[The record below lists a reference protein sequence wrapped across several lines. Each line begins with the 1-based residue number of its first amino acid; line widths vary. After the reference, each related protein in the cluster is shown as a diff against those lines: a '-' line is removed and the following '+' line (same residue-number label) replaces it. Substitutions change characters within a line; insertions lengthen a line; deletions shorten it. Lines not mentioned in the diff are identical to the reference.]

1 MLNAAVDS
9 YLARRRAA
17 GFQLKDHEGILRD
30 FTRFASTEGDA
41 FVRSRTVLEWIRA
54 RHGSPLRSCVRL
66 RTVVHLARY
75 LHAEDD
81 RHEVLPAKALGRRH
95 RPRRSPPFLFTPQ
108 QVRTLVRE
116 AGTLGPKTSLQ
127 PRVYSTLFG
136 LLACTG
142 LRISEALNLRLE
154 DVTPEGLIVR
164 NTKFGKSRLLALHP
178 STRKVLEHYL
188 ERRSQE
194 AGACPYLLVSV
205 KGRQLHEN
213 TARAVFRRLV
223 GSLGIAGPNDEPHPR
238 LHDLRFYFANQVM
251 ANAPGDHT
259 GISRHMIALTTY
271 LGHSDVRNSY
281 WYLEASPELLSRIAD
296 DCESFVKGE
305 NR

>member
-9 YLARRRAA
+9 YLAHRRAA
-17 GFQLKDHEGILRD
+17 GFQLNDQEGILRD
-30 FTRFASTEGDA
+30 FARFARGDA
-41 FVRSRTVLEWIRA
+41 WVRSRTVLEWIRA
-54 RHGSPLRSCVRL
+54 RQGSPLRSCVRL

-81 RHEVLPAKALGRRH
+81 RHEVPPAEVFGRH
-95 RPRRSPPFLFTPQ
+95 RPRRRPPFLFTPA
-108 QVRTLVRE
+108 QVTALVRE
-116 AGTLGPKTSLQ
+116 AGTLGPETSLQ
-127 PRVYSTLFG
+127 PRVYHTLFG

-142 LRISEALNLRLE
+142 LRVSEALDLRLD
-154 DVTPEGLIVR
+154 DVRPEGLVVR

-178 STRKVLEHYL
+178 STRKVLDHYI
-188 ERRSQE
+188 ERRGQE
-194 AGACPYLLVSV
+194 AGACPYLFVSV

-213 TARAVFRRLV
+213 TARGVFRRLV
-223 GSLGIAGPNDEPHPR
+223 GSLGIAGPNDEPRPR

-251 ANAPGDHT
+251 ANSPDDHR
-259 GISRHMIALTTY
+259 GISRHMVALTTY

-281 WYLEASPELLSRIAD
+281 WYLEASPKLLSRIAEN
-296 DCESFVKGE
+296 CESFVRGE

>member
-9 YLARRRAA
+9 YLADRRAA
-17 GFQLKDHEGILRD
+17 GFQLRDQEGILRD
-30 FTRFASTEGDA
+30 FTRFASAKGDA

-54 RHGSPLRSCVRL
+54 RHGSPLRSRIRL
-66 RTVVHLARY
+66 RTVAHLARY

-81 RHEVLPAKALGRRH
+81 RHEVPPADAWSRH
-95 RPRRSPPFLFTPQ
+95 RPRRRPPFLFTPE
-108 QVRTLVRE
+108 QVKALVRE

-154 DVTPEGLIVR
+154 DVTSDGLVIR

-178 STRKVLEHYL
+178 STRTALEKYL
-188 ERRSQE
+188 ECRGRE
-194 AGACPYLLVSV
+194 AGACPYLFVSV

-213 TARAVFRRLV
+213 TARGVFRRLV
-223 GSLGIAGPNDEPHPR
+223 ESLGIAGPNDEPRPR

-251 ANAPGDHT
+251 ASSPDDHS
-259 GISRHMIALTTY
+259 GISRHMVALTTY

-281 WYLEASPELLSRIAD
+281 WYLEASPELLSKIAVT
-296 DCESFVKGE
+296 CESFVKGE
-305 NR
+305 NQ

>member
-9 YLARRRAA
+9 YLADRRAA
-17 GFQLKDHEGILRD
+17 GFQLDDQEGILRD
-30 FTRFASTEGDA
+30 FTRFAHARGDTL
-41 FVRSRTVLEWIRA
+41 VRSRTALEWIRA
-54 RHGSPLRSCVRL
+54 RHGSPVRSCVRL

-81 RHEVLPAKALGRRH
+81 RHEVPPAEAFGRH
-95 RPRRSPPFLFTPQ
+95 RPRRRPPFLFTPA
-108 QVRTLVRE
+108 QVTALVRE
-116 AGTLGPKTSLQ
+116 AGTLGPETSLQ

-154 DVTPEGLIVR
+154 DVASEGLVVR
-164 NTKFGKSRLLALHP
+164 NAKFGKSRLLALHP
-178 STRKVLEHYL
+178 STRKVLDHYI
-188 ERRSQE
+188 ERRGQE
-194 AGACPYLLVSV
+194 AGACRSLFVSV

-213 TARAVFRRLV
+213 TARGVFRRLV
-223 GSLGIAGPNDEPHPR
+223 GSLGIAGPNDEPRPR

-251 ANAPGDHT
+251 TNSPGDHT
-259 GISRHMIALTTY
+259 GISRHMVALTTY

-281 WYLEASPELLSRIAD
+281 WYLEASPKLLARIAD

>member
-1 MLNAAVDS
+1 MIS
-9 YLARRRAA
+9 LALLPQR
-17 GFQLKDHEGILRD
+17 E
-30 FTRFASTEGDA
+30 TP

-54 RHGSPLRSCVRL
+54 RHGSPQRSHVRL

-75 LHAEDD
+75 LDAEDD
-81 RHEVLPAKALGRRH
+81 RHEVPPADAWSRH
-95 RPRRSPPFLFTPQ
+95 RPRRRPPFLFTPK
-108 QVRTLVRE
+108 QVAALVRE
-116 AGTLGPKTSLQ
+116 AETLGPKTSLQ

-142 LRISEALNLRLE
+142 LRISEALNLQLE
-154 DVTPEGLIVR
+154 DVTLEALVVR
-164 NTKFGKSRLLALHP
+164 NTKFGKSRLVALHP
-178 STRKVLEHYL
+178 STRTVLEQYL
-188 ERRSQE
+188 ARRGRE
-194 AGACPYLLVSV
+194 AGACPYLFVSV

-223 GSLGIAGPNDEPHPR
+223 GSLGIAGPNDEPRPR

-251 ANAPGDHT
+251 ANSPDDHK
-259 GISRHMIALTTY
+259 GISRHMVALTTY

-281 WYLEASPELLSRIAD
+281 WYLEASPKLLSRIAD
-296 DCESFVKGE
+296 NCERFVEGA